1 MKKKKLSRIIITGF
15 PNAGKSSLINL
26 FLKRKISI
34 VSNKIQTTN
43 TNIQAV
49 LNYENCQMIFID
61 TPGIIEET
69 KFYSKKLSREIFKNI
84 EHVDINLF
92 VFDSTKKLTTL
103 KIKKIRE
110 ILKKVEKNF
119 LILNKVDLIKNDFLL
134 KQINQLNSQLTF
146 CETFPVSVK
155 KKIGIDKLLEK
166 ISKNSP
172 NRKWIFSNTNL
183 IEKDIDFLTSE
194 ITREKIFNLL
204 NKELPYVV
212 RVESSVKESKKV
224 VKVEQ
229 RILVEKESQKA
240 IIIGKGGSKIK
251 DIGIRSRVDMEKFLK
266 KKVFLDLKVLKK

>member
-172 NRKWIFSNTNL
+172 NRKWIFSNTNI

>member
-103 KIKKIRE
+103 KIKKIKE

-119 LILNKVDLIKNDFLL
+119 LILNKVDLVKNDFLL

-172 NRKWIFSNTNL
+172 NRKWIFSNTNI

-251 DIGIRSRVDMEKFLK
+251 DIGMRSRVDMEKFLK

>member
-119 LILNKVDLIKNDFLL
+119 LILNKVDLVKNDFLL

-172 NRKWIFSNTNL
+172 NRKWIFSNTNI

-251 DIGIRSRVDMEKFLK
+251 DIGMRSRVDMEKFLK

>member
-1 MKKKKLSRIIITGF
+1 
-15 PNAGKSSLINL
+15 
-26 FLKRKISI
+26 
-34 VSNKIQTTN
+34 
-43 TNIQAV
+43 
-49 LNYENCQMIFID
+49 MIFID

-103 KIKKIRE
+103 KIKKIKE
-110 ILKKVEKNF
+110 ILKKVEKKF

-266 KKVFLDLKVLKK
+266 KKVF

>member
-15 PNAGKSSLINL
+15 PNAGKSSLINF

-103 KIKKIRE
+103 KIKKIKE

-251 DIGIRSRVDMEKFLK
+251 DIGIRSRVDMEKFLE

>member
-15 PNAGKSSLINL
+15 PNAGKSSLINF

-103 KIKKIRE
+103 KIKKIKE

-119 LILNKVDLIKNDFLL
+119 LILNKVDLVKNDFLL

-212 RVESSVKESKKV
+212 RIESSVKDSKKV

-229 RILVEKESQKA
+229 KILVEKESQKA

-251 DIGIRSRVDMEKFLK
+251 DIGMRSRVDMEKFLK